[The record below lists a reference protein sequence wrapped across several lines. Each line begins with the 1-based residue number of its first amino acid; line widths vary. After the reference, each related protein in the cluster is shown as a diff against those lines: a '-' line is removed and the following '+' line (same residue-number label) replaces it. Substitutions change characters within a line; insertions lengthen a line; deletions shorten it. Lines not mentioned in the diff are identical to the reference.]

1 MNCPKCGYQQND
13 GPECFRCGLVFS
25 RFRPEPHLEKLEE
38 REQSPLRAAGGYF
51 LRLYRVFRWI
61 SLAVL
66 ILAIILILRTSKA
79 PTIAI
84 PPDAVHLAEDK
95 IQRFESAARRGAEN
109 RLELDQPELNGW
121 LNANLALRKDGGSGP
136 VTPQTQGSLIEL
148 AKTAAGGRALDDVSL
163 QQAQSSIRDIKVELS
178 DDTLHLY
185 AIFDLHGMDMSMEL
199 EGRLTAQDG
208 YLRLEPTGGKLGS
221 LPLMAGTLQAV
232 ADRLFTS
239 PENKEK
245 FKLPPFIQDV
255 RIESGNLIVISRQ
268 TY

>member
-1 MNCPKCGYQQND
+1 MNCPKCGYQQAD
-13 GPECFRCGLVFS
+13 GPECLRCGLVFS
-25 RFRPEPHLEKLEE
+25 RFRSAPHPERPEQ
-38 REQSPLRAAGGYF
+38 REQSLLRAAGGYF
-51 LRLYRVFRWI
+51 LRFYRVFRWI
-61 SLAVL
+61 TLVVL
-66 ILAIILILRTSKA
+66 ILAIVLILRTSKPPA
-79 PTIAI
+79 IVI
-84 PPDAVHLAEDK
+84 PPDAVQMAEDK
-95 IQRFESAARRGAEN
+95 IQRFESAARRGTEN

-121 LNANLALRKDGGSGP
+121 LNTNLALKKDGGSGP

-163 QQAQSSIRDIKVELS
+163 QQAQSSIRDIKVELR
-178 DDTLHLY
+178 DDLLRLY

-199 EGRLTAQDG
+199 EGRLMAQDG
-208 YLRLEPTGGKLGS
+208 YLRMEPTSGKLGS

-255 RIESGNLIVISRQ
+255 QIENGYLVVISR
-268 TY
+268 